1 MGIKVLARC
10 LRGIR
15 RTLSIRRPLA
25 ISSLLRQSKTRTT
38 IRIVNPEQF
47 IQKIAQEGKIKNM
60 ANCDGSNI
68 SCGVAEAVNLDDD
81 PRKSFKSIVYGYL
94 ESALDGERQ
103 SGYAFVT
110 WSDVAKTTSPG
121 SKLARHIRRY
131 FPRTV
136 VATQA
141 KRNPNSGNYIKV
153 WVWQI
158 PQERFQ
164 EHIDKHYS
172 TVKKDVQ
179 DVDDWSRWY

>member
-1 MGIKVLARC
+1 
-10 LRGIR
+10 
-15 RTLSIRRPLA
+15 
-25 ISSLLRQSKTRTT
+25 
-38 IRIVNPEQF
+38 
-47 IQKIAQEGKIKNM
+47 M